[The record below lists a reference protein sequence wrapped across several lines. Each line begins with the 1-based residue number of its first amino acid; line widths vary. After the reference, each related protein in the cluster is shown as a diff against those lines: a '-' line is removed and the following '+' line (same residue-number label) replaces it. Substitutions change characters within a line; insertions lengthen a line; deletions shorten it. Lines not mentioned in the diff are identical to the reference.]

1 MPVKESVSSQSV
13 ERQELLA
20 GDERQLAAR
29 SAPCAAVAANAI
41 ASLRAEE
48 ALARAI
54 VELERAILAGDA
66 ASLPSA
72 VSRFKAMQFE
82 AAELAQ
88 ARQLLVDEAS
98 EAGGTATETFQ

>member
-13 ERQELLA
+13 ERQELMA

-29 SAPCAAVAANAI
+29 SALCAAVAANTI

-48 ALARAI
+48 ALAGAI
-54 VELERAILAGDA
+54 VEILAGDA

-72 VSRFKAMQFE
+72 VSRFEALKFE

-88 ARQLLVDEAS
+88 ERQLL
-98 EAGGTATETFQ
+98 ETFHLRLESAVVGRSQ